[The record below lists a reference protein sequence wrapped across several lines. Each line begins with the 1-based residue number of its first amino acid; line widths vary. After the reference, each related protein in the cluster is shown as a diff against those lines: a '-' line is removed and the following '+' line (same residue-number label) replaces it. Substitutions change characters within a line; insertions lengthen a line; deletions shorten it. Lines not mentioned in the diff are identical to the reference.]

1 MLLWSIWAS
10 THRGHP
16 DTPSAP
22 HLACRVAEEGGL
34 PWGSLLRG
42 PHRWSLQ
49 PELSAAPAAKR
60 DVKPR
65 VWTVLEIMLKQG
77 HPAEGH

>member
-1 MLLWSIWAS
+1 MLLWSTRAS
-10 THRGHP
+10 AHRGHP

-22 HLACRVAEEGGL
+22 HPACGVAEGGGL

-42 PHRWSLQ
+42 PH
-49 PELSAAPAAKR
+49 PAVPAAGAVSGPSSKAGCEA
-60 DVKPR
+60 
-65 VWTVLEIMLKQG
+65 TGLQILLKQG